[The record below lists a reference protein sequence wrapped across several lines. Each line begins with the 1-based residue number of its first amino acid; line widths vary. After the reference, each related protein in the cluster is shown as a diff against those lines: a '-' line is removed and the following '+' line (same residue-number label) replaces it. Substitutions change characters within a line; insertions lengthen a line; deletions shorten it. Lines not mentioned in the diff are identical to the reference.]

1 MSGFGFEAAAQD
13 SIAIDAD
20 SGWPA
25 LSTLEF
31 RDHRRI
37 PETFAEAV
45 LADSLNRSVAEVQ
58 QQIIDYMAPQ
68 QLHRLVTPWGYPHLH
83 NFAAPDKDVPFA
95 LDASLVPDFSEQQ
108 VSIYRAAIYARSHAD
123 LLGYFSAVDQKEAGN
138 NKADSP
144 DQQDVM
150 LAQSNRSVRLLLGLG
165 RAGVHSI

>member
-1 MSGFGFEAAAQD
+1 MSGFGFEAATQA
-13 SIAIDAD
+13 SIAIDTD

-25 LSTLEF
+25 MSTVEF
-31 RDHRRI
+31 RQHRRI
-37 PETFAEAV
+37 PETFEEQA

-58 QQIIDYMAPQ
+58 QQLLQY
-68 QLHRLVTPWGYPHLH
+68 LTSTTV
-83 NFAAPDKDVPFA
+83 AAQDKDVPFA

-138 NKADSP
+138 NKAENAE
-144 DQQDVM
+144 QQDVM

-165 RAGVHSI
+165 RAGVHSL